1 METEKSPYLCRMKQI
16 ETKCSLL
23 ALSPLGVFLCMYLLT
38 SIILQDFYKIP
49 ITVAFLTS
57 AVFAIAI
64 TRHKT
69 LDERIKLFSAGAGN
83 QTMMLMMWIFIL
95 AGAFA
100 GAAKS
105 MGAIDAT
112 VNFTLRIMPDNMLLP
127 GLFLASCF
135 ISLAIGTSVGTT
147 VALTPVAAGI
157 AAETGASLP
166 MIVATVVGG
175 AFFGDNLSFISDT
188 TIIATQTQGCKMRD
202 KFKVNFRIVMPAAI
216 IVMIAYIVLGLDIH
230 SPQQIPD
237 VKWLNIIP
245 YLTVLITVIFGVN
258 VMIVLFLGIILTG
271 VIGLITGQFTV
282 FSWFSSMGDGILGM
296 SELIIVTLL
305 AGGMLEL
312 IRYNGGIEFIT
323 RFLLKHVNSKR
334 GAEMCIA
341 TLVII
346 ANMCTANNTVA
357 VITTGPIARN
367 IATKFNVDPR
377 RSASIL
383 DTFSCF
389 TQGLIP
395 YGAQL
400 LMASKLAEISPISI
414 MGYLY
419 YPMCMGFVAFL
430 AIIFRYPRKYS
441 A

>member
-1 METEKSPYLCRMKQI
+1 
-16 ETKCSLL
+16 
-23 ALSPLGVFLCMYLLT
+23 MYLLT

-202 KFKVNFRIVMPAAI
+202 KFKVNFRILKI
-216 IVMIAYIVLGLDIH
+216 
-230 SPQQIPD
+230 
-237 VKWLNIIP
+237 
-245 YLTVLITVIFGVN
+245 
-258 VMIVLFLGIILTG
+258 LFKIIIL
-271 VIGLITGQFTV
+271 
-282 FSWFSSMGDGILGM
+282 
-296 SELIIVTLL
+296 
-305 AGGMLEL
+305 
-312 IRYNGGIEFIT
+312 
-323 RFLLKHVNSKR
+323 
-334 GAEMCIA
+334 
-341 TLVII
+341 
-346 ANMCTANNTVA
+346 
-357 VITTGPIARN
+357 
-367 IATKFNVDPR
+367 KFQNRP
-377 RSASIL
+377 
-383 DTFSCF
+383 
-389 TQGLIP
+389 
-395 YGAQL
+395 
-400 LMASKLAEISPISI
+400 
-414 MGYLY
+414 
-419 YPMCMGFVAFL
+419 
-430 AIIFRYPRKYS
+430 
-441 A
+441 